1 MEIHQSR
8 WIDFKKAL
16 YQFTM
21 PVVSIDAWGNQ
32 VRMEGCPSFL
42 SQVDSSILSELDGP
56 RIKSHTTSLLSSSH
70 NGLHGMRCRNVGVV
84 PRPLRPDPLP
94 QQRKPSQTKQRK
106 EVVPAPRPSS
116 SLQKRTLLK
125 TSSGGN
131 QRNVSQKTEYFNE
144 LKNKCEY
151 FSGLS

>member
-21 PVVSIDAWGNQ
+21 PVVSIDARGNQ
-32 VRMEGCPSFL
+32 IRMEGHPSFL

-56 RIKSHTTSLLSSSH
+56 QIEPHTASLPSPPH
-70 NGLHGMRCRNVGVV
+70 NGLPGTRCRNVGAV

-94 QQRKPSQTKQRK
+94 PQRKPQTKKRK

-116 SLQKRTLLK
+116 SLKKRTLSN
-125 TSSGGN
+125 TSGGGN
-131 QRNVSQKTEYFNE
+131 QRNVSQKTEYFND

-151 FSGLS
+151 FSYLS